1 MFSVPVNNPSTSLI
15 AWYQVNLN
23 RLLPVVEVFYGR
35 FDSESHFAE
44 SNEPRKV
51 VTVVSIRGAT
61 AQLLCTTSL
70 HRLTDVLQGLVGQAL
85 TQEGLD
91 SAVGEAR
98 QNQLYDDVRSLIRR
112 ILTGTATEQELEDC
126 EGWQVLAEAVLV
138 PGVSHLDP
146 DPFPLE
152 PVEGGEE

>member
-1 MFSVPVNNPSTSLI
+1 MFQVPIPQPVQSSLV

-35 FDSESHFAE
+35 FDDESHFAE
-44 SNEPRKV
+44 SNEPREV

-70 HRLTDVLQGLVGQAL
+70 HRLTDVLQDLVGQTL
-85 TQEGLD
+85 TQEALD
-91 SAVGEAR
+91 GAVAEAR
-98 QNQLYDDVRSLIRR
+98 QNQLYDDVRALIRR
-112 ILTGTATEQELEDC
+112 LLTGTATAQELADC
-126 EGWQVLAEAVLV
+126 EGWQPLAQAVLV

-152 PVEGGEE
+152 VEGE